1 MSLLILQTTPLKKW
15 IFTSKIANEQT
26 YILTYQTTK
35 KPINPPK
42 FNQQQKS
49 HDLPI
54 LRPNDAVSSLCAV
67 SLQDIGDH
75 DFPQL
80 PVCHSS

>member
-1 MSLLILQTTPLKKW
+1 MKISMSLLILQTTPLKKW

-35 KPINPPK
+35 KTINPPK

-54 LRPNDAVSSLCAV
+54 LRPNDAVHMFLLYVLC
-67 SLQDIGDH
+67 L
-75 DFPQL
+75 FRT
-80 PVCHSS
+80 